1 LSREKEED
9 REPALLLLLQAA
21 APPMHCIS
29 TIAKNSREQMNM
41 GRWNWRSK
49 NRKTKAKKHLE
60 KILFIAS
67 KNCSIVC
74 GKVRAGNENGAEEE
88 EEEEEEGEREWDV
101 RVRDETTAMVPCDGS
116 EQRERRP
123 RRGRVRLRHVE
134 ELLPHS
140 H

>member
-1 LSREKEED
+1 
-9 REPALLLLLQAA
+9 
-21 APPMHCIS
+21 M
-29 TIAKNSREQMNM
+29 EQ
-41 GRWNWRSK
+41 
-49 NRKTKAKKHLE
+49 KK
-60 KILFIAS
+60 K
-67 KNCSIVC
+67 K
-74 GKVRAGNENGAEEE
+74 KKKR
-88 EEEEEEGEREWDV
+88 EREWDV